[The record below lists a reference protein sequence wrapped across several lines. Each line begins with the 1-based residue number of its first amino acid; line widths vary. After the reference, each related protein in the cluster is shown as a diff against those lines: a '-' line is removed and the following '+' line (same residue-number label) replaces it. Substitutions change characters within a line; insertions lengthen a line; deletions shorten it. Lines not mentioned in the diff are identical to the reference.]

1 MNLKTNI
8 NSISNALNLIE
19 QLNPVSFEFDH
30 QLHPNMHLAHGLN
43 YGFIA
48 QEVETIL
55 PELVQENIHPA
66 EIDSVGTILQPA
78 VNYKSLNYQAF
89 ISILAKGMQ
98 EQQAQI
104 NEKDSI
110 INDLNN
116 RLTNLENCLSGL
128 LPVLCQISNS
138 SIEINSEETAR
149 EIQQAIDVHLS
160 DKSAIIL
167 NQNVPNPFAERSVI
181 TYSIPANVEKAQ
193 IIFYDAQGKLI
204 NAVDINERGEG
215 QLNVFASDLSTGVY
229 TYSLVADGK
238 VVATK
243 RMMKQ

>member
-1 MNLKTNI
+1 LVGT
-8 NSISNALNLIE
+8 SI
-19 QLNPVSFEFDH
+19 F
-30 QLHPNMHLAHGLN
+30 
-43 YGFIA
+43 
-48 QEVETIL
+48 
-55 PELVQENIHPA
+55 PA
-66 EIDSVGTILQPA
+66 EYDSLGNEIAAEIEFKTM
-78 VNYKSLNYQAF
+78 NYEAL
-89 ISILAKGMQ
+89 IPILAKGIQ
-98 EQQAQI
+98 EQQTEL

-110 INDLNN
+110 INDLNT
-116 RLTNLENCLSGL
+116 RLTNLENCLSAL

-138 SIEINSEETAR
+138 SIVQNSEETAR

-181 TYSIPANVEKAQ
+181 SFVIPETVEKAQ

-215 QLNVFASDLSTGVY
+215 QLNVFASDLSTGIY

-243 RMMKQ
+243 RMMKN